1 MGIITDTKTVLL
13 VKYGEI
19 SLRKGNRAFYEQQIM
34 NTISRKL
41 RGMGNDIRV
50 RREQGRFLIEETNGN
65 IDVDAV
71 LERVKYTFGITGFCI
86 CIKTNAR
93 QIEDLQQIGLEFFS
107 HIAGDKPQSFK
118 VMTKRSDK
126 KYPIKSGDVSAL
138 IGGYILDASPKL
150 RVDVHNPETVLWV
163 EIRNHVYFYINSVI
177 GVGGLPYGSSG
188 KGVLLLSGGL
198 DSPIAGYLTAR
209 RGVEICPIYFH
220 SPPFV
225 SERAADKV
233 KDLAQV
239 LGRYTGHIS
248 VMIIPFTDVQ
258 LYLREHVHE
267 EKLTIFLKRAMM
279 RIASAYAEKIGA
291 QCLITGDSIGQVA
304 SQTVQSIAAVE
315 SAAKYA
321 VLRPLAAMDK
331 QQIIDIA
338 RDIGTFPISIRP
350 YDDCCTL
357 FVAKHPESK
366 PNTAVIER
374 IEAKLEE
381 KLTPLLEQAL
391 AGAEYWNNIPTRSI
405 DTPTSP

>member
-1 MGIITDTKTVLL
+1 MEASTDKKTVLL

-34 NTISRKL
+34 NTIRRKL
-41 RGMGNDIRV
+41 RGMEGDIRV
-50 RREQGRFLIEETNGN
+50 RREQGRFLIEDSNADIN
-65 IDVDAV
+65 VDAV
-71 LERVKYTFGITGFCI
+71 LERIKYIFGITGFCV
-86 CIKTNAR
+86 CIKTGLR
-93 QIEDLQQIGLEFFS
+93 QIEDLQRIALEFFADTAAAS
-107 HIAGDKPQSFK
+107 QSFK

-126 KYPIKSGDVSAL
+126 NYPIKSGDVSAL
-138 IGGYILDASPKL
+138 IGGYILNATPGI
-150 RVDVHNPETVLWV
+150 RVDVHNPEVVLWV
-163 EIRNHVYFYINSVI
+163 EIRNHVYFYVNSVT

-233 KDLAQV
+233 RDLVQI
-239 LGRYTGHIS
+239 LGKYTGHIG
-248 VMIIPFTDVQ
+248 VNIIPFTDVQ
-258 LYLREHVHE
+258 LFLREHVHE
-267 EKLTIFLKRAMM
+267 EKLTIMLKRAML
-279 RIASAYAEKIGA
+279 RIASAYAAKVGA

-304 SQTVQSIAAVE
+304 SQTIRSIAAVE
-315 SAAKYA
+315 SAANCA
-321 VLRPLAAMDK
+321 IIRPLAAMDK

-338 RDIGTFPISIRP
+338 NEIGTFPISIRP

-366 PNTAVIER
+366 PNTSVIER
-374 IEAKLEE
+374 IEAKLETR
-381 KLTPLLEQAL
+381 LAPLLEQAL
-391 AGAEYWNNIPTRSI
+391 AQGEVWETR
-405 DTPTSP
+405 

>member
-1 MGIITDTKTVLL
+1 METSINTKTVLL

-34 NTISRKL
+34 NTIRRKL
-41 RGMGNDIRV
+41 RGMAGDICV
-50 RREQGRFLIEETNGN
+50 RREQGRFLIEETSRNL
-65 IDVDAV
+65 DVDAV
-71 LERVKYTFGITGFCI
+71 LERIRYIFGITGFCI
-86 CIKTNAR
+86 CLKTTAR
-93 QIEDLQQIGLEFFS
+93 QIEDLQEIAFKFFS
-107 HIAGDKPQSFK
+107 DTAAMAQSFK

-126 KYPIKSGDVSAL
+126 NYPIKSGEVSAL
-138 IGGYILDASPKL
+138 IGGYILNATPGL
-150 RVDVHNPETVLWV
+150 QVDVHNPEVVLWV
-163 EIRNHVYFYINSVI
+163 EIRNHVYFYVNSVP
-177 GVGGLPYGSSG
+177 GMGGLPYGSSG

-233 KDLAQV
+233 QDLAQV
-239 LGRYTGHIS
+239 LSRYTGRIA
-248 VMIIPFTDVQ
+248 VKIVPFTDVQ
-258 LYLREHVHE
+258 LFLREHVHE

-279 RIASAYAEKIGA
+279 RIASAYVEKIGA

-304 SQTVQSIAAVE
+304 SQTLRSIAAVE
-315 SAAKYA
+315 SAANCA

-338 RDIGTFPISIRP
+338 KEIGTFPISIRP

-366 PNTAVIER
+366 PNAAVIER
-374 IEAKLEE
+374 IEANLEDE
-381 KLTPLLEQAL
+381 LAPLLEKAL
-391 AGAEYWNNIPTRSI
+391 DGAEYWDGSA
-405 DTPTSP
+405 S

>member
-1 MGIITDTKTVLL
+1 MDTADTKTVLL

-34 NTISRKL
+34 NTIRRKL
-41 RGMGNDIRV
+41 RNMDGDIRV
-50 RREQGRFLIEETNGN
+50 RREQGRFLIEETNGSIN
-65 IDVDAV
+65 VDAV
-71 LERVKYTFGITGFCI
+71 LERIRHIFGITGFCV
-86 CIKTNAR
+86 CIKTCAR
-93 QIEDLQQIGLEFFS
+93 QIEELQQIALKFFGGS
-107 HIAGDKPQSFK
+107 VDGPKSFK

-126 KYPIKSGDVSAL
+126 RYPLKSGEISSQ
-138 IGGYILDASPKL
+138 IGGYILNGISGL
-150 RVDVHNPETVLWV
+150 RVDVHNPDVVLWV
-163 EIRNHVYFYINSVI
+163 EIRNHVYFYVNSVP

-233 KDLAQV
+233 RDLARI
-239 LGRYTGHIS
+239 LGKYTGHIS
-248 VMIIPFTDVQ
+248 VKIVPFTDVQ
-258 LYLREHVHE
+258 LFLREHVHE
-267 EKLTIFLKRAMM
+267 EKLTIFLKRAML
-279 RIASAYAEKIGA
+279 RIACAYASEIGA
-291 QCLITGDSIGQVA
+291 QCVITGDSIGQVA
-304 SQTVQSIAAVE
+304 SQTIQSIAAVE
-315 SAAKYA
+315 SAANCA
-321 VLRPLAAMDK
+321 ILRPLAAMDK

-338 RDIGTFPISIRP
+338 NEIGTFPISIRP

-374 IEAKLEE
+374 IEAKLEAE
-381 KLTPLLEQAL
+381 LAPLLEQAL
-391 AGAEYWNNIPTRSI
+391 EKADIWMNDEKS
-405 DTPTSP
+405 